1 MAHETAPTFDEQSAQ
16 EPFGRPYGAFDSSSF
31 QAHLLK
37 GVSRTFALTIPQL
50 PGALRDTVT
59 NAYLLCRIADTIED
73 DPRLEP
79 AEKDRF
85 HSAFLEAVETGR
97 GDADFARELHPR
109 LAPGTPAAE
118 IELIRECPTVLRVTH
133 GLEPRQRTAI
143 LRCVSIMS
151 SGMGEFERSRSN
163 RGLDDVAGLERYC
176 YYVAGVVGEMLTDLF
191 CDYSTEIER
200 NRPLLDAT
208 AVSFGLGLQMTNI
221 LMDVWDDLE
230 MGVCWL
236 PREVFSRHGYDLGQL
251 DPHHNGDGRA
261 FAGAMQELV
270 EIAHGHL
277 RRALDYTLTI
287 PSGETGIR
295 RFLIWAALLAVSTL
309 RGISTDP
316 LFTERN
322 QVKVSRR
329 KVKMIVALSSATIR
343 SNTGL
348 TTLFNAAARGLPL
361 ADRQDQ
367 QADESNMSDKAVV
380 SQDDKG

>member
-1 MAHETAPTFDEQSAQ
+1 MFEKSANTVSGHPPHTRKSSGDSLRVQ
-16 EPFGRPYGAFDSSSF
+16 EKMLP
-31 QAHLLK
+31 
-37 GVSRTFALTIPQL
+37 GVSRTFALTIPEL
-50 PGALRDTVT
+50 PDGLRETVT

-79 AEKDRF
+79 DEKDRF
-85 HSAFLEAVETGR
+85 HTAFIEAVEFGR
-97 GDADFARELHPR
+97 GDCDFARELHPR

-118 IELIRECPTVLRVTH
+118 VELIRECPSVLRVTR
-133 GLEPRQRTAI
+133 GLEPQQRSAI

-151 SGMGEFERSRSN
+151 SGMGEFERSRS
-163 RGLDDVAGLERYC
+163 RGGLADVAGFERYC
-176 YYVAGVVGEMLTDLF
+176 YFVAGVVGEMLTELF
-191 CDYSTEIER
+191 CDYSDEIESR
-200 NRPLLDAT
+200 RPLLDAT

-221 LMDVWDDLE
+221 LMDVWDDFE
-230 MGVCWL
+230 QGVCWL
-236 PREVFSRHGYDLGQL
+236 PRDVFSRHGYDLGQL
-251 DPHHNGDGRA
+251 DPHHNGNGRA

-309 RGISTDP
+309 RGISIDP
-316 LFTERN
+316 LFTKRD

-329 KVKMIVALSSATIR
+329 KVKMIAALSSASIR

-348 TTLFNAAARGLPL
+348 TTLFNGAARGLPL
-361 ADRQDQ
+361 PERLG
-367 QADESNMSDKAVV
+367 KYP
-380 SQDDKG
+380 DDAK